1 MALPFL
7 CSVVAAGVSPAAV
20 LPAGMAFA
28 VTVMVAFYIRVE
40 LKLALEESF
49 HGPVGAPADASV

>member
-1 MALPFL
+1 MTTIMTAAGMAVSAFA
-7 CSVVAAGVSPAAV
+7 VAA
-20 LPAGMAFA
+20 AGMAFSMA
-28 VTVMVAFYIRVE
+28 VVVAFYIRVE

>member
-1 MALPFL
+1 MIA
-7 CSVVAAGVSPAAV
+7 VVAAVVSAAV
-20 LPAGMAFA
+20 AAVTVTAAGMAFA